1 MTQIFNTNFEVS
13 RRLLLLLSAFDRDLD
28 IDVISILDLIVTYS
42 KNYDLGDEN
51 LHGDN
56 KLSFSEITAR
66 RQLTSHAIKDLVF
79 KNLIDVIVSPN
90 GFIYKINKN
99 GIALCD
105 SMTSIYSV
113 EYLRE
118 AKKLN
123 EKLGNKTNQE
133 IINYANKYNTKRR
146 IKYE

>member
-13 RRLLLLLSAFDRDLD
+13 RRLLLLLSAFNRDLD
-28 IDVISILDLIVTYS
+28 IDVISILDLITTYS
-42 KNYDLGDEN
+42 KNYDLGDIN

-66 RQLTSHAIKDLVF
+66 RQLTLQALKDLAF
-79 KNLIDVIVSPN
+79 KNLIDVTVSAD
-90 GFIYKINKN
+90 GFIYKINNN
-99 GIALCD
+99 GLSLCKT
-105 SMTSIYSV
+105 MTSIYSI

-133 IINYANKYNTKRR
+133 IINFANKYNTKRR

>member
-66 RQLTSHAIKDLVF
+66 RQLTSHAIKDLAF

-123 EKLGNKTNQE
+123 DKLGNKTNQE

>member
-13 RRLLLLLSAFDRDLD
+13 RRILLLLSAFDRDLD
-28 IDVISILDLIVTYS
+28 IDIISVLDLIVTYS

-66 RQLTSHAIKDLVF
+66 RQLISHALKDLAF
-79 KNLIDVIVSPN
+79 KNLLDVVVSAN
-90 GFIYKINKN
+90 GFIYKINKK
-99 GIALCD
+99 GLALCE

-113 EYLRE
+113 EYLKE

-123 EKLGNKTNQE
+123 EKLSDKTNQQ
-133 IINYANKYNTKRR
+133 IINYASKYNTKRR

>member
-13 RRLLLLLSAFDRDLD
+13 RRILLLLSAFDRELD
-28 IDVISILDLIVTYS
+28 IDIITVLDLIVTYS

-56 KLSFSEITAR
+56 ELSFSEITAR
-66 RQLTSHAIKDLVF
+66 RQLTSHALKDLAF
-79 KNLIDVIVSPN
+79 KNLIDVEVSAN
-90 GFIYKINKN
+90 GFIYKINKK
-99 GIALCD
+99 GLVLCE

-123 EKLGNKTNQE
+123 EKLSDKTNQQ

>member
-28 IDVISILDLIVTYS
+28 IDVISVLDLIVTYS

-66 RQLTSHAIKDLVF
+66 RQLTSHAIKDLAF
-79 KNLIDVIVSPN
+79 KNLIEVIVSPN
-90 GFIYKINKN
+90 GFIYKIKKN
-99 GIALCD
+99 GIALCK

-123 EKLGNKTNQE
+123 EKLSNKTNQE

>member
-66 RQLTSHAIKDLVF
+66 RQLTSHAIKDLAF